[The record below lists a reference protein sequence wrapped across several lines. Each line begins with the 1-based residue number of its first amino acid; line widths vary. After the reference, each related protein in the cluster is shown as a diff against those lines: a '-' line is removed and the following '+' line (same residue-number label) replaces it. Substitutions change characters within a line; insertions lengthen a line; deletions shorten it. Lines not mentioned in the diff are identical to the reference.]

1 VDTHLPL
8 PKPLPWRETAVAT
21 AVFAA
26 LPVFVTSVGGI
37 VTGVLHGERGAV
49 ISSTATLTAAI
60 AGYALALSR
69 ARAKDRYEAE
79 RKSPADLEGCLYLLH
94 ASVLAILGF
103 TYEEA
108 NIKKLRVTIHRVID
122 DKDHRAFKVRQLVA
136 YVPAGSSSA
145 RDQGKGREMP
155 SRCGI
160 VGRAIT
166 RRKPVGLVRSGAF
179 DDYVKVMCDEYG
191 FLPDEARQL
200 TPDRHAFLAIP
211 LMRGGRVVGVVY
223 LDSPEPDFF
232 SEPEAPGE
240 ISPLVVGAVTT
251 ACGGL
256 APYTSLRYP
265 E

>member
-1 VDTHLPL
+1 
-8 PKPLPWRETAVAT
+8 
-21 AVFAA
+21 
-26 LPVFVTSVGGI
+26 
-37 VTGVLHGERGAV
+37 
-49 ISSTATLTAAI
+49 
-60 AGYALALSR
+60 
-69 ARAKDRYEAE
+69 
-79 RKSPADLEGCLYLLH
+79 
-94 ASVLAILGF
+94 
-103 TYEEA
+103 
-108 NIKKLRVTIHRVID
+108 
-122 DKDHRAFKVRQLVA
+122 
-136 YVPAGSSSA
+136 
-145 RDQGKGREMP
+145 MP

-166 RRKPVGLVRSGAF
+166 RRKPQGLIRSGSF

-211 LMRGGRVVGVVY
+211 LMHGGRVVGVVY

-232 SEPEAPGE
+232 SEPDRPGE

>member
-8 PKPLPWRETAVAT
+8 PKPPPWRETAVAN

-26 LPVFVTSVGGI
+26 LPVMLTSLGGI
-37 VTGVLHGERGAV
+37 VTGLLHGERAAV
-49 ISSTATLTAAI
+49 VSSSATLAAAVFGYAI
-60 AGYALALSR
+60 ALAR
-69 ARAKDRYEAE
+69 ARAKDRHEAE
-79 RKSPADLEGCLYLLH
+79 GKSPADLEGCLYILH

-108 NIKKLRVTIHRVID
+108 NIKKLRVTIHRVLD
-122 DKDHRAFKVRQLVA
+122 DGASRAFKVRQLVP
-136 YVPAGSSSA
+136 YVPAGSSSVP
-145 RDQGKGREMP
+145 DQGKGREMP

-166 RRKPVGLVRSGAF
+166 RRKPQGLIRSGTF

-223 LDSPEPDFF
+223 LDSPEHDFF
-232 SEPEAPGE
+232 SEPDRRGE